1 MMWHDIV
8 LVCAILAGFLLV
20 TPVVVRGVEEILLKR
35 EIHWE
40 PTPRSTRA
48 PVWRWLTD
56 EGIAWVL
63 CAIVAL
69 IPLLLAFGL

>member
-1 MMWHDIV
+1 MMWHDIA
-8 LVCAILAGFLLV
+8 LAAAIVCGFLLV
-20 TPVVVRGVEEILLKR
+20 TPVAVRAIEEILLKR
-35 EIHWE
+35 ETHWE

-63 CAIVAL
+63 CAVVGL